1 MEAFTFNTTELILLS
16 ATGVLLIIQL
26 IYYLGLYNRIHTH
39 NLAVGKDEVHFGRE
53 LPPLSVVICARNES
67 ENLRR
72 NLPTILKQDYPDF
85 EVIVINDGSTDE
97 SEDLLSALE
106 EEYPNLYHSFTPD
119 SARYISRKKLAL
131 TLGIKASKQTTGWY
145 SQKPIVLRSATN
157 GSGEW
162 RVISHRVQTSYW
174 DIAATNE
181 EKAGCTSGHLSTR
194 FSPRSAIW
202 DLPWQVNRI
211 WASDAI
217 WPTGKSCSSKSRD
230 SLPI

>member
-26 IYYLGLYNRIHTH
+26 IYYLGLYKPYTH
-39 NLAVGKDEVHFGRE
+39 
-53 LPPLSVVICARNES
+53 PQPLCRKRRSTLRTGTASPSVVICARNES

-119 SARYISRKKLAL
+119 SARYISRKN
-131 TLGIKASKQTTGWY
+131 W
-145 SQKPIVLRSATN
+145 
-157 GSGEW
+157 
-162 RVISHRVQTSYW
+162 H
-174 DIAATNE
+174 
-181 EKAGCTSGHLSTR
+181 
-194 FSPRSAIW
+194 
-202 DLPWQVNRI
+202 
-211 WASDAI
+211 
-217 WPTGKSCSSKSRD
+217 
-230 SLPI
+230 

>member
-131 TLGIKASKQTTGWY
+131 TLGIKASKHDWLVFTEADCAPVSNQWLRRMARNFTSSTD
-145 SQKPIVLRSATN
+145 IVL
-157 GSGEW
+157 GYSGYE
-162 RVISHRVQTSYW
+162 RG
-174 DIAATNE
+174 
-181 EKAGCTSGHLSTR
+181 KAGCTSGHLSTR

-211 WASDAI
+211 WVSDAI
-217 WPTGKSCSSKSRD
+217 WPTGRSCSSKSRD

>member
-39 NLAVGKDEVHFGRE
+39 NLSVGKDEVHFGRE

-106 EEYPNLYHSFTPD
+106 EEYPNL
-119 SARYISRKKLAL
+119 
-131 TLGIKASKQTTGWY
+131 
-145 SQKPIVLRSATN
+145 
-157 GSGEW
+157 
-162 RVISHRVQTSYW
+162 
-174 DIAATNE
+174 
-181 EKAGCTSGHLSTR
+181 
-194 FSPRSAIW
+194 
-202 DLPWQVNRI
+202 
-211 WASDAI
+211 
-217 WPTGKSCSSKSRD
+217 
-230 SLPI
+230 